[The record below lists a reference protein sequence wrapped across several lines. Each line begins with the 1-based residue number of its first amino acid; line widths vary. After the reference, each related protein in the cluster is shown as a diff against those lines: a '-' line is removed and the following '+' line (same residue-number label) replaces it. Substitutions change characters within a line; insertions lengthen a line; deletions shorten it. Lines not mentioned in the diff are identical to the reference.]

1 MSASGME
8 IIKTTLRQAV
18 TACGM
23 PEGTFYGKARKLEKP
38 E

>member
-8 IIKTTLRQAV
+8 VLRQAV

-23 PEGTFYGKARKLEKP
+23 PEGTFYGKARKPEKP